1 MLSNA
6 IENAQ
11 RRVEGKNFDIRRH
24 VLQYDDVMN
33 QQRELIYAQRRKV
46 LDGENLKEYYVNM
59 IETIVGNLVDAYC
72 SESPHPDHWDME
84 GLILSLEG
92 ILLHKGAL
100 KIEKEEWNYLT
111 KEDLKERVISIALEE
126 YEKRE
131 QEIGSELMRE
141 VERVVLLRVVE
152 SNLPPK
158 PTSNTTISHFI
169 S

>member
-1 MLSNA
+1 
-6 IENAQ
+6 
-11 RRVEGKNFDIRRH
+11 
-24 VLQYDDVMN
+24 
-33 QQRELIYAQRRKV
+33 
-46 LDGENLKEYYVNM
+46 M

-141 VERVVLLRVVE
+141 VERVVLLRVVDE
-152 SNLPPK
+152 KWMDHIDAMDQLRYGIGLRAYGQRPVIEYKFDHDMFEDMIELSGGLCKIVLNQAILLVHLK
-158 PTSNTTISHFI
+158 GKK
-169 S
+169 